1 MKKKMILPL
10 MMAFSL
16 FFSNSMCSPRKAF
29 ADLLSDEEEI
39 QELRTKNS
47 KTYQLSNGSFK
58 CVVSADSIH
67 YMTSDGEYEDIDSSI
82 IEETTQQQYRYRN
95 TANSWNVFFSD
106 YLVNQDAVKIQ
117 NADTSIAFSI
127 QGGNNQYSVQK
138 AEVLSECEL
147 EYYTEISKDERAV
160 VYQNVFDDVDVVYSA
175 RTGAVKEDIVLKDS
189 SSQNCFD
196 FILSLEGVV
205 AIQNQTGIA
214 FLDTQDNEVFRLEKL
229 YMIDSNGRYSEE
241 VSANL
246 YYEDGKTFVRIVA
259 DESFLKDMNTVYP
272 VVIDP
277 TITITG
283 ASNTYDTCVDEQYP
297 SSNYY
302 TSVNLW
308 TGGKT
313 STNTMRT
320 YIKFDIPSSVSNCIF
335 SATLKLKK
343 NAYASPGI
351 KAYRV
356 TSNWTSSTVT
366 WNNKPSFSTTGATN
380 TCSLYSGD
388 WYQIDVKTMVEH
400 WKNGTYSNYGFLLKE
415 PSETNTD
422 QKTRW
427 YSSDAPSPNKPELV
441 INYVGISCWYSDSY
455 MIGRRTESP
464 TLWYSKLNS
473 NPLFMFVTGM
483 SHAESQWESALGIS
497 IISTSSEISSSLKY
511 YGGTKA
517 EIDALGIFP
526 SVPTTDLGL
535 SQVYYSLWGTIPYN
549 GITKNVVIISSSRG
563 YIVDRSDM
571 GTNNYKKTCT
581 HEFGHALGW
590 IGHPSTLQP
599 TWVMQQGILEN
610 TVLAENEKKHIS
622 QTY

>member
-67 YMTSDGEYEDIDSSI
+67 YMNSDGEYEDIDSSI

-147 EYYTEISKDERAV
+147 EYYSEISKDDRAV
-160 VYQNVFDDVDVVYSA
+160 VYQNVFDNVDVVYSA
-175 RTGAVKEDIVLKDS
+175 RTGAVKEDIILKDG
-189 SSQNCFD
+189 SSQNTFD
-196 FILSLEGVV
+196 FAINLDGVV
-205 AIQNQTGIA
+205 AIQDQNGIA
-214 FLDTQDNEVFRLEKL
+214 FLDSHNHEVFQFGKL
-229 YMIDSNGRYSEE
+229 YMIDANGKYSED
-241 VSANL
+241 VTADL
-246 YYEDGKTFVRIVA
+246 HCEDGRFFVRIIA
-259 DESFLKDMNTVYP
+259 NESFLKDVNTVYP

-313 STNTMRT
+313 SNNTMRT
-320 YIKFDIPSSVSNCIF
+320 YIKFDIPSSVSNCIS

-343 NAYASPGI
+343 NAYAAPGI

-356 TSNWTSSTVT
+356 TSSWTSSTVT
-366 WNNKPSFSTTGATN
+366 WNNKPSFTTSGATS
-380 TCSLYSGD
+380 TCSVYSGD
-388 WYQIDVKTMVEH
+388 WYQINVKTMVED
-400 WKNGTYSNYGFLLKE
+400 WKSGTYSNYGFLLKE
-415 PSETNTD
+415 PSETNAD

-427 YSSDAPSPNKPELV
+427 YSSDASSPNKPELV
-441 INYVGISCWYSDSY
+441 INYVGISCWYSDSNL
-455 MIGRRTESP
+455 IGRRTNSP

-473 NPLFMFVTGM
+473 NPSFMFVTGM
-483 SHAESQWESALGIS
+483 THAESQWESALGIS
-497 IISTSSEISSSLKY
+497 INSASSATSSSLKY

-517 EIDALGIFP
+517 EIDALGLFP
-526 SVPTTDLGL
+526 SVPTNNLGL
-535 SQVYYSLWGTIPYN
+535 TQYSYSQWGTISYN
-549 GITKNVVIISSSRG
+549 GSTKTVMIMSSTTG

-590 IGHPSTLQP
+590 IGHPSPSQP

-610 TVLAENEKKHIS
+610 TVLAENEKKHLL
-622 QTY
+622 QAY